1 MSVFKRKQK
10 KPMSSTRRA
19 ILTHIEASER
29 MKIHQEEMDKRKKE
43 VPRAIG
49 LCIALYGIFAI
60 AEYLGGILGF
70 IDAYKVIFWIGLLL
84 GALTQALLILFNIW
98 HSEDTGFQPP
108 TYEEMN
114 ELGDEII

>member
-1 MSVFKRKQK
+1 MNVFKREQK

-29 MKIHQEEMDKRKKE
+29 MRIHQEEMDERKKKI
-43 VPRAIG
+43 PRYIG
-49 LCIALYGIFAI
+49 LCIALYGIFII
-60 AEYLGGILGF
+60 AEYLGGILEI
-70 IDAYKVIFWIGLLL
+70 IDAYEVMFWIGLLL